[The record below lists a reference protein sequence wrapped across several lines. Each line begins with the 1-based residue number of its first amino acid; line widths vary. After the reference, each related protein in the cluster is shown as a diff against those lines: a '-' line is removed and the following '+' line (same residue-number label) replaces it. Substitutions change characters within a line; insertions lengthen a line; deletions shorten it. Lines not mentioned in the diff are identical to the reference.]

1 MVRTLQAKDVSLL
14 QLQQNFGLTR
24 SQSQPLFA
32 AGTIALPALTANEQ
46 ASIQEI
52 QLEFNHL
59 STQNILEP
67 IVKMVVLSP
76 LLRIAGFF
84 LPPFTITAEQQI
96 ELLTEDEGLL
106 VRGLIDLL
114 VLNSSMWV
122 VTIEAK
128 RAEYSLKAALPQ
140 VLAYMLSSQTTQ
152 TSLYGLITNGSEF
165 RFVQLIKQPIPTY
178 ALSDLLSIDRG
189 TDLQQVAQL
198 LKAIGQML

>member
-1 MVRTLQAKDVSLL
+1 MARALPEKDVSLL

-32 AGTIALPALTANEQ
+32 AGTIALPTLTANEQ

-67 IVKMVVLSP
+67 IVKMVVLAP

-96 ELLTEDEGLL
+96 ELLTEDEGVLI
-106 VRGLIDLL
+106 RGLIDLL

-140 VLAYMLSSQTTQ
+140 VLAYMLSSQTPQ

-165 RFVQLIKQPIPTY
+165 RFVQLTKQPTPTY
-178 ALSDLLSIDRG
+178 ALSDLLVIDRG

>member
-1 MVRTLQAKDVSLL
+1 MVRTLQAKDVNLL
-14 QLQQNFGLTR
+14 QLEQNFGLTR

-32 AGTIALPALTANEQ
+32 AGTIALPTLTPAEQ

-67 IVKMVVLSP
+67 IVKMVVLAP

-106 VRGLIDLL
+106 IRGLIDIL

-152 TSLYGLITNGSEF
+152 PNLYGLITNGGEF
-165 RFVQLIKQPIPTY
+165 RFVQLTKQPKPTY
-178 ALSDLLSIDRG
+178 ALSDLFSIDRG
-189 TDLQQVAQL
+189 TDLQQVAQI
-198 LKAIGQML
+198 LKAVGRML